1 MAAPFGFNDE
11 VYNIIYPGWGRREA
25 EADWREQ
32 GNNKWGGYVA
42 SQQQQQQQQSPDAA
56 ANSAILN
63 SAASL
68 NAEVAKRF
76 KEYNQASPFKV
87 DDVLKAKRGEA
98 EEQIDPYYN
107 ETLSNYLMGVERKL
121 TRGAQ
126 DTADLLS
133 ELSGQTTAYSENA
146 QFKLS
151 EAINRA
157 GEGYAGVGLYESG
170 ARYRTEGLLE
180 RDTSSQIQDFLRRQE
195 FKEDIARTGLE
206 RTQQDIGLGT
216 LAGTNLTP
224 QGIAA
229 LRAGGGF
236 SNIPG
241 LGLEASQELRNVER
255 QRFTETE
262 ERSNQLLREQG
273 QKYVTGFQSTLPPE
287 YQQTDPYSML
297 RSIGVY

>member
-11 VYNIIYPGWGRREA
+11 VYNTIYPGWGRREA
-25 EADWREQ
+25 EADWKEQ

-42 SQQQQQQQQSPDAA
+42 SQQSSPQSA
-56 ANSAILN
+56 ANTSIETAFNNLN
-63 SAASL
+63 Q
-68 NAEVAKRF
+68 EVAKRF
-76 KEYNQASPFKV
+76 KQYNQASPFKI
-87 DDVLKAKRGEA
+87 DDVLKAKRAEA
-98 EEQIDPYYN
+98 GEQIDPYYN

-157 GEGYAGVGLYESG
+157 GEGYAGVGLFESG

-206 RTQQDIGLGT
+206 RTQQDIGLGSLT
-216 LAGTNLTP
+216 GGNLTP

-229 LRAGGGF
+229 LRTGGGF

-241 LGLEASQELRNVER
+241 LGLETSQELRNVER

-273 QKYVTGFQSTLPPE
+273 QKYITGFQSTLPPE
-287 YQQTDPYSML
+287 YQQTDPFSL
-297 RSIGVY
+297 LKSIGVYS